1 MIENTTLKGL
11 HNTHLSHPAMSV
23 PLTDSEILEL
33 NDLCGALADDTLA
46 DPQRAR
52 LADLLAASEDARRYY
67 VRAMSQSASLHT
79 YAAETHADPI
89 AAPSEISNLKSQIL
103 RLFHWRGFAY
113 AAAGA
118 FAAIALIAT
127 AFVTFRPAAAPAA
140 PDAVTATVAQI
151 TGARDCEWATDTAS
165 SIRNPQSAI
174 RNLPAPGARIPQG
187 QKLRLTKGAAEI
199 TFDSGARVTLEAPAS
214 LDINSAWGATLRS
227 GLLKASV
234 PKEAIGFRIA
244 NRTVNIVDLGT
255 EFAMNAAP
263 DGTADIRVLK
273 GEVEA
278 SPRGPDQNTLL
289 IRENETLRFAATSI
303 TPIDAADPAYA
314 SLSPALALDPFRPA
328 AQHYRISFSPAD
340 ENAIV
345 PNISDPAP
353 DTDLYAE
360 AAHGRALRLDGAR
373 YARATLPN
381 LSSHDTHTIAFWIKI
396 PRDTVLPDSYAMV
409 AWNTALTKLNSRPV
423 HISWNRLP
431 SEGAL
436 GAIRT
441 DFGGGHAIGATNLRD
456 GRWHHIAIIFTPGA
470 ENAPVEVRQYV
481 DAHLESGSITPG
493 QFRATG
499 RAADTGAPL
508 LDTLWLGCRLGAG
521 GPRQERF
528 RGEIAEIHVIERA
541 LNPQEIVALMQ
552 TVP

>member
-1 MIENTTLKGL
+1 
-11 HNTHLSHPAMSV
+11 MSV
-23 PLTDSEILEL
+23 PLTDSELLEL
-33 NDLCGALADDTLA
+33 NELCGALADDTLA
-46 DPQRAR
+46 DPRRAR
-52 LADLLAASEDARRYY
+52 LSELLATGEEARRYY
-67 VRAMSQSASLHT
+67 VRAMSLSASLHT
-79 YAAETHADPI
+79 YAAETHADPV
-89 AAPSEISNLKSQIL
+89 AAPSQTSNLKSQITLLL
-103 RLFHWRGFAY
+103 RGLLHWRGLGY

-118 FAAIALIAT
+118 AFATLAIVIALAT
-127 AFVTFRPAAAPAA
+127 LRPSPAPATITAAPAA
-140 PDAVTATVAQI
+140 PPAPTVAQI
-151 TGARDCEWATDTAS
+151 TGARDCEWATPAIGAAAPTENRKLKTEN
-165 SIRNPQSAI
+165 SII
-174 RNLPAPGARIPQG
+174 PGSRLPQG
-187 QKLRLTKGAAEI
+187 SQLRLAKGVAEI

-214 LDINSAWGATLRS
+214 LDINSAWDATLRS

-234 PKEAIGFRIA
+234 PKEAIGFRVA

-255 EFAMNAAP
+255 EFAMNAAT
-263 DGTADIRVLK
+263 DGTADVRVLQ

-278 SPRGPDQNTLL
+278 APRGADQDTLL
-289 IRENETLRFAATSI
+289 IRKNETMRFAPAGI
-303 TPIDAADPAYA
+303 TPIDAADPAFA
-314 SLSPALALDPFRPA
+314 SLSPASPVDPYRPD

-340 ENAIV
+340 AGAIAPV
-345 PNISDPAP
+345 ISDSPSDSDACA
-353 DTDLYAE
+353 DSG
-360 AAHGRALRLDGAR
+360 HGRALRLDGAR
-373 YARATLPN
+373 YARATISN

-396 PRDTVLPDSYAMV
+396 PGNTVLPDSYAMV

-423 HISWNRLP
+423 HISWNRVP

-441 DFGGGHAIGATNLRD
+441 DFGGGHAIGAANLRD

-470 ENAPVEVRQYV
+470 EGTPVEVRQYV
-481 DAHLESGSITPG
+481 DARLESGSITTG

-541 LNPQEIVALMQ
+541 LNPREIATLMQ
-552 TVP
+552 TNQLP